1 MSKKVNLHKQ
11 KKEQRKK
18 KFEAPRLSIKGRRS
32 KSQEEL
38 EGVVSLARDGFGF
51 VVVEGDDND
60 IFVTQNKLRGA
71 LNGDRVKVLV
81 TKKGGEKHRR
91 EGEVLKI
98 IERSKRPHI
107 GILTVR
113 GNQAWAIIESARMP
127 YDIRI
132 PIESPKDLP
141 EIGGIKA
148 ANGVKVAVVV
158 TDWPRK
164 SMEPVGKIVDVLGES
179 GKNDTEMHAIL
190 AEFELP
196 YRFEPEVSQAADKIS
211 DKITKAEIERRKTT
225 ARSPHSPSTLPTPRT
240 STTQYPSSSWTRT
253 ASRWAFTSPTSR
265 ST

>member
-11 KKEQRKK
+11 KKDQRKEQRGKK
-18 KFEAPRLSIKGRRS
+18 ESGPRLSIKGRRS

-81 TKKGGEKHRR
+81 TRKGGEKHRR
-91 EGEVLKI
+91 EGEVVKI

-148 ANGVKVAVVV
+148 AI
-158 TDWPRK
+158 
-164 SMEPVGKIVDVLGES
+164 PVRHMSVGAPPYARPLLYGTELTGLDAGDDERDDEDES
-179 GKNDTEMHAIL
+179 GDGD
-190 AEFELP
+190 FEGGHFHDVRLL
-196 YRFEPEVSQAADKIS
+196 FERISRRVSGG
-211 DKITKAEIERRKTT
+211 RC
-225 ARSPHSPSTLPTPRT
+225 
-240 STTQYPSSSWTRT
+240 
-253 ASRWAFTSPTSR
+253 TSR
-265 ST
+265 A